1 LSVTKRDLAESL
13 KNMTELSQKDSSVF
27 VNETLNFIK
36 SNLSKEININGFGS
50 FKIKKSPKRI
60 GRNPKTLKEYVIKPS
75 KKIKFF
81 ASKIIRKDFN

>member
-1 LSVTKRDLAESL
+1 MSVTKRDLAESL
-13 KNMTELSQKDSSVF
+13 KNITELSQKDSSVF

-36 SNLSKEININGFGS
+36 SNLSKEINIKGFGS

-81 ASKIIRKDFN
+81 ASKIIKKDFN

>member
-1 LSVTKRDLAESL
+1 
-13 KNMTELSQKDSSVF
+13 MTELSQKDSSVF

-75 KKIKFF
+75 QKIKFF

>member
-1 LSVTKRDLAESL
+1 
-13 KNMTELSQKDSSVF
+13 MTELSQKDSSVF

-60 GRNPKTLKEYVIKPS
+60 GRNPKTLREYVIKPS

>member
-1 LSVTKRDLAESL
+1 MSVTKRDLAESL
-13 KNMTELSQKDSSVF
+13 KNITELSQKDSSVF

-36 SNLSKEININGFGS
+36 SNLSKDININGFGS

-81 ASKIIRKDFN
+81 ASKIIKKDFN

>member
-1 LSVTKRDLAESL
+1 MSVTKRDLAESL

>member
-1 LSVTKRDLAESL
+1 MSVTKRDLAECL
-13 KNMTELSQKDSSVF
+13 KNITELSQKDSSVF

-81 ASKIIRKDFN
+81 S

>member
-1 LSVTKRDLAESL
+1 
-13 KNMTELSQKDSSVF
+13 MTELSQKDSSVF

-81 ASKIIRKDFN
+81 ASKIIKKDFN

>member
-1 LSVTKRDLAESL
+1 MSVTKRDLAESL
-13 KNMTELSQKDSSVF
+13 KNITELSQKDSSVF

>member
-1 LSVTKRDLAESL
+1 
-13 KNMTELSQKDSSVF
+13 MTELSQKDSSVF

-36 SNLSKEININGFGS
+36 SNLSKDININGFGS

>member
-13 KNMTELSQKDSSVF
+13 KNITELSQKDSSVF

>member
-13 KNMTELSQKDSSVF
+13 KNITELSQKDSSVF

-81 ASKIIRKDFN
+81 ASKIIKKDFN

>member
-1 LSVTKRDLAESL
+1 MSVTKRDLAESL
-13 KNMTELSQKDSSVF
+13 KNITELSQKDSSVF

-60 GRNPKTLKEYVIKPS
+60 GRNPKTLEEYVIKPS

-81 ASKIIRKDFN
+81 ASKIIKKDFN

>member
-1 LSVTKRDLAESL
+1 MSVTKRDLAESL
-13 KNMTELSQKDSSVF
+13 KNITELSQKDSSVF

-81 ASKIIRKDFN
+81 ASKIIKKDFN

>member
-1 LSVTKRDLAESL
+1 
-13 KNMTELSQKDSSVF
+13 MTELSQKDSSVF

-36 SNLSKEININGFGS
+36 SNLSKDININGFGS

-81 ASKIIRKDFN
+81 ASKIIKKDFN

>member
-1 LSVTKRDLAESL
+1 MSVSKRDLAESL

>member
-1 LSVTKRDLAESL
+1 MSVTKRDLAESL

-75 KKIKFF
+75 QKIKYF

>member
-1 LSVTKRDLAESL
+1 
-13 KNMTELSQKDSSVF
+13 MTELSQKDSSVF

>member
-1 LSVTKRDLAESL
+1 MTVTKRDLAESL
-13 KNMTELSQKDSSVF
+13 KNITELSQKDSSVF

-36 SNLSKEININGFGS
+36 SNLSKEVNINGFGS
-50 FKIKKSPKRI
+50 FKIKKTPKRI

-81 ASKIIRKDFN
+81 ASNVIKKDFN